1 MENLN
6 CPLLKEY
13 KIDIYEK
20 IISSNDFIKENF
32 NE

>member
-1 MENLN
+1 MNNLN
-6 CPLLKEY
+6 ESLLKEY

-20 IISSNDFIKENF
+20 ILSENSFLKENF